1 MIKAIVFDFDG
12 VLVESVD
19 IKTRAFGKL
28 FELEGRGISSQV
40 EQYHINNAG
49 VSRFEKFRYIYKEI
63 LNRNLTEEIF
73 KGLCQRFSNL
83 VVDEVVSAPYVNGAK
98 EFLDNY
104 TKLYRCFIA
113 SATPQSEIEV
123 IIKRRYMSQYFK
135 EIYGAPRKKADIVS
149 EIILNNDL
157 LHDKVVYI
165 GDALSDYEAA
175 RANSVIFIA
184 RINNNVSNF
193 DNMDCLKVKD
203 LANLKTILDTL

>member
-1 MIKAIVFDFDG
+1 
-12 VLVESVD
+12 
-19 IKTRAFGKL
+19 
-28 FELEGRGISSQV
+28 
-40 EQYHINNAG
+40 
-49 VSRFEKFRYIYKEI
+49 
-63 LNRNLTEEIF
+63 
-73 KGLCQRFSNL
+73 
-83 VVDEVVSAPYVNGAK
+83 
-98 EFLDNY
+98 
-104 TKLYRCFIA
+104 
-113 SATPQSEIEV
+113 
-123 IIKRRYMSQYFK
+123 MSHYFK

-184 RINNNVSNF
+184 RINNNESIF